1 MLPKNSFSKR
11 ELLLQRTPFFY
22 GWVIVVVSGITMFF
36 RNSASTLTI
45 AVFVF
50 PMSEE
55 LGWSRTTIVGA
66 AVVGG
71 LASMFILPMMGWVQQ
86 RLGARVSLT
95 SSMLILGLVITGLR
109 WADSILT
116 FYILFALG
124 RVVFSAPV
132 QVGATTAVAQW
143 FTKFRGRATA
153 VTGVLHSIGMGFFP
167 LMAQLLMNVNNGDW
181 RMAWFW
187 MGISVWVVALPAA
200 YFLLV
205 HRPENLGVYPDGVSR
220 RAKSSTIVGENME
233 YDRDPSWTLKQAA
246 RTPALWMLALSGG
259 LLFFIHTG
267 VNIHQAA
274 FLRDQ
279 GLSASVAA
287 SALTIMA
294 VGTGLGSLIWGIMMD
309 RYPVRLVYAITA
321 VWLGVVVL
329 LFRGVDSVPMAFFV
343 AGMFGIGLGGLLIV
357 PPVAIANYFG
367 RNSLAAIRGVTEP
380 FVSGGQAIGAI
391 TSGLVYD
398 LTNSYMG
405 TFPIFTVAA
414 AIGLILIFLARK
426 PKAKIEVR

>member
-1 MLPKNSFSKR
+1 MPKSSFSKR

-66 AVVGG
+66 AAVGG
-71 LASMFILPMMGWVQQ
+71 LVSMFILPVTGWAQQ
-86 RLGARVSLT
+86 RFGPRVSLT

-132 QVGATTAVAQW
+132 QVGATTVVAQW
-143 FTKFRGRATA
+143 FIKFRGRATA

-167 LMAQLLMNVNNGDW
+167 LMAQLLMNINNGDW

-187 MGISVWVVALPAA
+187 MGISVWIVALPAA
-200 YFLLV
+200 YLLLV
-205 HRPENLGVYPDGVSR
+205 HRPENLGVRPDGVSR
-220 RAKSSTIVGENME
+220 RVKSSSIAAQGME
-233 YDRDPSWTLKQAA
+233 YDSDPSWTLKQAV

-287 SALTIMA
+287 FALTIMA
-294 VGTGLGSLIWGIMMD
+294 VGTGLGSLIWGTMMD
-309 RYPVRLVYAITA
+309 RFPVRLVYALTA
-321 VWLGVVVL
+321 VWFGVVVL

-343 AGMFGIGLGGLLIV
+343 AGMFGVGLGGLLVV

-367 RNSLAAIRGVTEP
+367 RNSLAAIRGITEP

-391 TSGLVYD
+391 TSGLIYD

-414 AIGLILIFLARK
+414 TIGLFLIFLARK
-426 PKAKIEVR
+426 PKAKVEVP